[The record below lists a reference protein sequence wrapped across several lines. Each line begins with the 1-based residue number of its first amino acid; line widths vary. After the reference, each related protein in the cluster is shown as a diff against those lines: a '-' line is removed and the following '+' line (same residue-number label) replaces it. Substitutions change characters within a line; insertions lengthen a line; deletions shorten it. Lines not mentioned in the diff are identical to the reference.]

1 MRYSKELS
9 GENMFNELKK
19 SFETA
24 ANLTN
29 DFIKNEE
36 NILQTVNISELI
48 ARTFQNGGK
57 ILICG
62 NGGSATDA
70 MHFAE
75 EFTGKFRKNRKAL
88 PVIALTDPSHITCVG
103 NDFGFEEIFS
113 RGVEAFGK
121 KEDVLIGLSTSGNS
135 ENIIRAFQKAKEI
148 GMKTIALLGKDGGK
162 LKGFGDFEFIIPAE
176 TSDRVQ
182 ELHMTILHVIIE
194 GVERILFP
202 ENY

>member
-1 MRYSKELS
+1 
-9 GENMFNELKK
+9 MFNELKK

-24 ANLTN
+24 VNLFK
-29 DFIKNEE
+29 DFIENED
-36 NILQTVNISELI
+36 NFIKTANISELI

-75 EFTGKFRKNRKAL
+75 EFTGKFRENRKAL
-88 PVIALTDPSHITCVG
+88 PAIALTDPSHITCVG
-103 NDFGFEEIFS
+103 NDFGFEEIFY

-121 KEDVLIGLSTSGNS
+121 KDDVLIGLSTSGNS
-135 ENIIRAFQKAKEI
+135 ENIIRAFQKAKENK
-148 GMKTIALLGKDGGK
+148 MKTISLLGKDGGK
-162 LKGFGDFEFIIPAE
+162 LKGFCDYEFIIPAE
-176 TSDRVQ
+176 TSDRIQ
-182 ELHMTILHVIIE
+182 EIHMTILHIIIE